1 MSWLSKLKQGL
12 SKTAAFFTAPH
23 LKNLDEVEEALLT
36 ADVGYQTT
44 SEIMEAVRQQ
54 KPKTEDAFRSIIHE
68 VLQAKITPIAKPLT
82 LDTTH
87 KPFIILMIGVNGAG
101 KTTTIGKLGA
111 IYQKKGFKVSFVAA
125 DTFRAGAT
133 EQLCRWGE
141 KLGVT
146 THTASTG
153 ADAAGLV
160 FDAVQKSQKDGT
172 DILFIDT
179 AGRLQN
185 RTDLMDELK
194 KVTRVIKKLDPTAP
208 HETILVLDATVGQ
221 NAISQVKT
229 FREMVGVTGLIMTKL
244 DGSAKGGILVALA
257 DQFGLPVYAL
267 GVGEKIEDLN
277 PFTAD
282 EYVSSLLG
290 ERE

>member
-23 LKNLDEVEEALLT
+23 LKNLDEVEVALLT

-44 SEIMEAVRQQ
+44 SEIMEVVRQQ
-54 KPKTEDAFRSIIHE
+54 KPKTEDAFRLIIHT

-82 LDTTH
+82 LDTSH

-146 THTASTG
+146 THTASAG
-153 ADAAGLV
+153 ADADSQSQEYPCEIINQEPYRDHRHGQHLV
-160 FDAVQKSQKDGT
+160 YLISHYVNQLIIYQICDSQCD
-172 DILFIDT
+172 
-179 AGRLQN
+179 R
-185 RTDLMDELK
+185 R
-194 KVTRVIKKLDPTAP
+194 
-208 HETILVLDATVGQ
+208 
-221 NAISQVKT
+221 
-229 FREMVGVTGLIMTKL
+229 
-244 DGSAKGGILVALA
+244 
-257 DQFGLPVYAL
+257 
-267 GVGEKIEDLN
+267 
-277 PFTAD
+277 
-282 EYVSSLLG
+282 
-290 ERE
+290 